1 MSSWG
6 IPGWAHRRACQY
18 ALTQVTKRLR
28 VVSVGGRQM
37 SVPNPTITLE
47 LAINTQNRPQRKI
60 QLLPLHNRTL
70 RQIWRLN
77 STYPRHPNLERR
89 FCNLVRSIR
98 RCLLRRIGFPHGFR
112 GESFVYDFTDH
123 EGVWDGWV
131 WDGDGPSWYLC
142 RPLLVRVDS
151 IVMGLRVQR
160 VLCESSLPFS
170 FRNAF
175 TLCSG
180 NNPIT
185 FNGNIPGTAPQTS
198 ADLNFIYI
206 QNSSQAPTVPA
217 NKNAAIVNAFYVTNS
232 IHDISYKLVFLF
244 LFYFIPSVDSASDRY
259 RFTEAAYNF

>member
-1 MSSWG
+1 
-6 IPGWAHRRACQY
+6 
-18 ALTQVTKRLR
+18 
-28 VVSVGGRQM
+28 
-37 SVPNPTITLE
+37 
-47 LAINTQNRPQRKI
+47 
-60 QLLPLHNRTL
+60 
-70 RQIWRLN
+70 
-77 STYPRHPNLERR
+77 
-89 FCNLVRSIR
+89 
-98 RCLLRRIGFPHGFR
+98 
-112 GESFVYDFTDH
+112 
-123 EGVWDGWV
+123 
-131 WDGDGPSWYLC
+131 
-142 RPLLVRVDS
+142 
-151 IVMGLRVQR
+151 MGLRVQR

-206 QNSSQAPTVPA
+206 QNPSQAPTVPA

-259 RFTEAAYNF
+259 GFTETAYNFQNNNFGTGGLGNGCIVASIQDSGGTDNANFVTPPGG